1 MKPKHQ
7 ISRRSFIQTTA
18 LGTFSLLF
26 TPFHKLKATE
36 LTVNWPAYAAQFK
49 FHMIGHGHID
59 PIWLWRWTEG
69 LAVVLST
76 FRSALDRLNEQ
87 KDMVFTSSSALF
99 YVWVKEND
107 PQMFEEILKRV
118 KEGRWNIVGGWWV
131 EPDMNMLHGE
141 SMVRQ
146 GLYGQL
152 TFQKLL
158 GIRAKIAFN
167 PDAFGHANTIPQIVK
182 LQGMNSYVFMRPMAG
197 EKAFPSNLFW
207 WEGAD
212 GTKVMTYRIQDDY
225 SDNGDVR
232 GRINSMLYTN
242 QNNSI
247 QEHMAFYGVGDHGG
261 GPTKANLKSIAG
273 IQQEAGAPK
282 LQYNSVDAYFDL
294 LHQKTNLNLPTV
306 KDEFQHHAVGCYT
319 AESAIKKNNRLTEA
333 SLLTAEKIA
342 SIGFLFW
349 KVNYPSEK
357 LRNAWEKTMLL
368 QFHDSLPGTSLVSH
382 SVDAANGYGRALD
395 IADETIYQSLQKLE
409 WQVASEVPEHKY
421 LLAFN
426 PHAWEVDAILTYQVG
441 FREIAD
447 EVYVCDHEDTHLPHQ
462 YELGEA
468 QTLDT
473 RGISFEVK
481 LPPLGYK
488 QIRIIDG
495 VSKANYPALTTTAN
509 SIANEFIKLIVHP
522 NGEISIEDLKL
533 EIAVFEPG
541 KTGCKALVLQ
551 DKSDTWGHGVSHYD
565 HVIGQFDHAHI
576 NLLEN
581 GPFKATL
588 RVTSYYGKSKLI
600 IDWVLFAGRKEVL
613 AKVQLDWQEQLKML
627 KFSFPLA
634 LKDSEI
640 TYETPYGH
648 IVRPANGREE
658 PALRW
663 ISGTGKVNDKAYGL
677 SIINDAKY
685 GYSAKDSD
693 LRLSITRSAVYA
705 HHVPLEIDPNKGYTF
720 MDQGIQTMK
729 MLLIPH
735 EGNWK
740 ENNIPRQAEEF
751 IAPALCMYQGI
762 HPGHLP
768 KSASF
773 LSINSKNINI
783 SSIKESEDKKDL
795 IIRCV
800 ETLGESTEAVLS
812 IPTTNHH
819 WKGSFRPLE
828 IKSLRYNLKK
838 GKFTEINLL
847 EE

>member
-1 MKPKHQ
+1 MKPKQH
-7 ISRRSFIQTTA
+7 ISRRSFIHTSA
-18 LGTFSLLF
+18 LGAISLYVL
-26 TPFHKLKATE
+26 PFQKLKAKE
-36 LTVNWPAYAAQFK
+36 LLLNWPVYANQFK

-59 PIWLWRWTEG
+59 PIWLWRWAEG

-76 FRSALDRLNEQ
+76 FKSALDRLNEQ

-107 PQMFEEILKRV
+107 PIMFEQIVKRV

-158 GIRAKIAFN
+158 GVRAKIAFK
-167 PDAFGHANTIPQIVK
+167 PDAFGHANTIPQIVQK
-182 LQGMNSYVFMRPMAG
+182 QGMNSYVFMRPMAG
-197 EKAFPSNLFW
+197 EKSLPSSIFW

-225 SDNGDVR
+225 SDNGDVK
-232 GRINSMLYTN
+232 GRINSMLHSH
-242 QNNSI
+242 QNNKI
-247 QEHMAFYGVGDHGG
+247 KEHMAFYGVGDHGG
-261 GPTKANLKSIAG
+261 GPTKANLKSIAA
-273 IQQEAGAPK
+273 IQQEPDAPT
-282 LQYNSVDAYFDL
+282 LQYNTVDAYFDWL
-294 LHQKTNLNLPTV
+294 YNIKEIDIPTI

-319 AESAIKKNNRLTEA
+319 AECAIKKRNRLSEA
-333 SLLTAEKIA
+333 SLLTAEKVA
-342 SIGFLFW
+342 SLGSIFW
-349 KVNYPSEK
+349 GVNYPKEK
-357 LRNAWEKTMLL
+357 LRHAWEKIMLL
-368 QFHDSLPGTSLVSH
+368 QFHDSLPGTSLVAH
-382 SVDAANGYGRALD
+382 TNDAAHGYGRALD
-395 IADETIYQSLQKLE
+395 IADETMYQSLQKLE
-409 WQVASEVPEHKY
+409 WQVASEIPEHKY
-421 LLAFN
+421 LLVFN
-426 PHAWEVDAILTYQVG
+426 PHAWEVNSIVTYQVG

-447 EVYVCDHEDTHLPHQ
+447 DVFVCDHEGHHLPHQ

-473 RGISFEVK
+473 RGISFQVN
-481 LPPLGYK
+481 LPALGYQ

-495 VSKANYPALTTTAN
+495 HSQAKFNALASSYN
-509 SIANEFIKLIVHP
+509 SIANEYFKLTITDD
-522 NGEISIEDLKL
+522 GEITIEDLKL
-533 EIAVFEPG
+533 GIQVFEPG
-541 KTGCKALVLQ
+541 KTGCKALILE

-565 HVIGQFDHAHI
+565 HIIGQFNRAEI
-576 NLLEN
+576 NLLEK
-581 GPFKATL
+581 GPFKASL
-588 RVTSYYGKSKLI
+588 RVTSYYGKSKLM
-600 IDWVLFAGRKEVL
+600 IDWVLFAGRKEIL

-634 LKDSEI
+634 IQDTEV

-648 IVRPANGREE
+648 ITRPANGREE

-663 ISGTGKVNDKAYGL
+663 ISGSGKHKQTNYGF

-685 GYSAKDSD
+685 GYSAIGAD

-705 HHVPLEIDPNKGYTF
+705 HHVPLAIDPNKGYTF

-729 MLLIPH
+729 MLLLPH

-740 ENNIPRQAEEF
+740 DNNIPRKAEEF
-751 IAPALCMYQGI
+751 IAAALSLHQGI

-768 KSASF
+768 KSGSF
-773 LSINSKNINI
+773 MRINPKNILI

-800 ETLGESTEAVLS
+800 ETLGEATAAELNLPVA
-812 IPTTNHH
+812 NHRWQGH
-819 WKGSFRPLE
+819 FKPLE
-828 IKSLRYNLKK
+828 IKSLRYNFKK
-838 GKFTEINLL
+838 GKFSEVNLL